1 MFYCVLTGFVALLIS
16 GKAWISFATMAVAG
30 LTVVMLKSR
39 HEEIMK
45 RYGGVTGAKVISS
58 VCYGT
63 PKGDTRYTEYT
74 VLVSYRNG
82 NRVRYTL
89 TPEQKLF
96 KALRPYMGRA

>member
-1 MFYCVLTGFVALLIS
+1 MLYCVLTGFIALLIS
-16 GKAWISFATMAVAG
+16 GKAWIAFATMAVAG
-30 LTVVMLKSR
+30 LGVVILKSR
-39 HEEIMK
+39 NEEIMK
-45 RYGGVTGAKVISS
+45 RYGGVTGAEVISS

-89 TPEQKLF
+89 TPEQALF
-96 KALRPYMGRA
+96 KALSPYMSRA